1 MTMVR
6 SAFMLVLLG
15 LVGACDTG
23 RNEALEVRVYG
34 EAYIEEGLPADIFVD
49 GWSLRY
55 EKFLVSVGGVAVAQ
69 QGSAPGL
76 EVTEF
81 QVFDLT
87 RASDGAGQVVASELV
102 SLGRYDDT
110 RFTIAP
116 DPAATAGN
124 ATDADLKL
132 MVDGGFSVY
141 AAGTA
146 TKGGERKRFAWGFAT
161 HTDYS
166 ACESLAEVRG
176 GQPGVV
182 QLTIHGDHLMY
193 DDLYSETPNVTF
205 ELIAAADTDGDGEVT
220 RAELLA
226 VDLRPLANYQVGST
240 DIVDLWHFIE
250 HLTTTLGHIDGEGHC
265 EATRA
270 S

>member
-1 MTMVR
+1 ML
-6 SAFMLVLLG
+6 SALSLV
-15 LVGACDTG
+15 ACDTA

-34 EAYIEEGLPADIFVD
+34 EAYIEEGLPAEVFSD
-49 GWSLRY
+49 GWSVKF
-55 EKFLVSVGGVAVAQ
+55 EKFLVNVGAVAVAEA
-69 QGSAPGL
+69 GSGPAL
-76 EVTEF
+76 EVAQF

-87 RASDGAGQVVASELV
+87 KASEGAGQEVGSGLV
-102 SLGRYDDT
+102 SVGRYDDT

-116 DPAATAGN
+116 SADATAGN
-124 ATDADLKL
+124 ATADDMKL
-132 MVDGGFSVY
+132 MKDGGFSVY

-146 TKGGERKRFAWGFAT
+146 TKGGESKRFAWGFAT

-166 ACESLAEVRG
+166 ECESLAEVGG
-176 GQPGVV
+176 GQPAVV

-193 DDLYSETPNVTF
+193 DDLFSETPNVSF
-205 ELIAAADTDGDGEVT
+205 ALIAAADVNSDGEVT
-220 RAELLA
+220 RAELEA
-226 VDLRPLANYQVGST
+226 VDLRPLENYQVGST
-240 DIVDLWHFIE
+240 DIVDLWRFIE

>member
-1 MTMVR
+1 MTMFR
-6 SAFMLVLLG
+6 SAFVLVLLG
-15 LVGACDTG
+15 LAVACDTG

-87 RASDGAGQVVASELV
+87 RGSDGAGQVVASELV

-132 MVDGGFSVY
+132 MLDGGYSVY
-141 AAGTA
+141 VAGTA
-146 TKGGERKRFAWGFAT
+146 TKGEDSKRFAWGFAT

-166 ACESLAEVRG
+166 ACESLADVRG

-182 QLTIHGDHLMY
+182 QLTIHGDHLVY
-193 DDLYSETPNVTF
+193 DDLYSETPNVSF

-220 RAELLA
+220 QAELLA